1 MGENINKVTEKLE
14 KKINLSSLEM
24 ESVFEEIMGGSA
36 EKEGVKRFL
45 TALAAKGETPD
56 EIAAAAAVLRKK
68 ATRVDVSAEGL
79 IDTCGTGGAAFHD
92 INISTIAAFVIAGC
106 GVKVAK
112 HGNRSFTGKCGS
124 ADILEALGVNIN
136 KNAAE
141 ISTLIDRTGIAFL
154 FAPNFHPAM
163 KNVMEVR
170 RELKTRT
177 IFNLLGPLSNPAGVK
192 MQMLGVYKAELT
204 EIMAEA
210 LRRLGSERAY
220 VVYGLAGL
228 DEVSIEGETKISEL
242 KDGKVST
249 YYLKPADFGV
259 KEGDLNDIRGDSPSC
274 NKEAALRILRGEE
287 RGAARDA
294 VIINAAVSLV
304 MAGKAPDFKSGADMA
319 GKCIDSGRA
328 LQKLNMLKDLSRDDS
343 K

>member
-1 MGENINKVTEKLE
+1 MQDIKEATEKLE
-14 KKINLSSLEM
+14 KKIGLSDREM
-24 ESVFEEIMGGSA
+24 EAVFEEIMAGRA

-45 TALAAKGETPD
+45 ISLAAKGESPE
-56 EIAAAAAVLRKK
+56 EIAAAARVMRKK
-68 ATRVDVSAEGL
+68 ATKVNIAPEGL

-106 GVKVAK
+106 GIKVAK

-136 KNAAE
+136 KNAE
-141 ISTLIDRTGIAFL
+141 EVRVLIEKTGIAFL

-170 RELKTRT
+170 RELKMRT
-177 IFNLLGPLSNPAGVK
+177 IFNLLGPLSNPAGVR
-192 MQMLGVYKAELT
+192 MQILGVYKAELT
-204 EIMAEA
+204 EVMAEA
-210 LRRLGSERAY
+210 LKKLGSERAY

-228 DEVSIEGETKISEL
+228 DEISIEGETKVSEL

-249 YYLKPADFGV
+249 YYIKPADFGI
-259 KEGDLNDIRGDSPSC
+259 KEGSLNDIKGDLPSC
-274 NKEAALRILRGEE
+274 NKEIVLRILKGEE
-287 RGAARDA
+287 KGTARSA
-294 VIINAAVSLV
+294 VIINAAAALV
-304 MAGKAPDFKSGADMA
+304 VAGSAPDLKSGADMA
-319 GKCIDSGRA
+319 GKSIDSGRA

-343 K
+343 Q